1 MNYLRETAVTGK
13 GISMKRLAI
22 ALLATAAVSP
32 ALAQE
37 HRELGAHEHG
47 VGRLEIAVEGSR
59 IAIGLEAPGA
69 DIVGFEHAASS
80 AGDRAA
86 LDQAIA
92 VLEKPLELFVLP
104 GGAQCVVT
112 EAAARLVDEEEHEHE
127 AHDDKAHEGEK
138 HADHGH
144 EAQHTE
150 FRANYVLT
158 CASPAALTGIEFAYF
173 KLFPNARELEIRLI
187 SEKGAKSFEVGRDAP
202 ALDLKGQL

>member
-1 MNYLRETAVTGK
+1 
-13 GISMKRLAI
+13 MKRLAI

>member
-1 MNYLRETAVTGK
+1 
-13 GISMKRLAI
+13 MKRLAI
-22 ALLATAAVSP
+22 ALLATVAVSP

-127 AHDDKAHEGEK
+127 AHDDKAHEDKPHEGEK

-202 ALDLKGQL
+202 VLDLKGQL